1 MVGVDLATI
10 ELGDFCL
17 KVGLTLD
24 PAVVHLLAVQALI
37 ERGAALLV
45 EHAQLTHGKRGDRR
59 RDDIPRSALLPNVG
73 LLLNADGLDVHGQ
86 TPYKSSHPIVLTFL
100 KQDWGG
106 ANIRTAPMGD
116 I

>member
-1 MVGVDLATI
+1 MVGIDLAAI
-10 ELGDFCL
+10 QLGNLGL
-17 KVGLTLD
+17 KVGRTLD

-37 ERGAALLV
+37 ERGAVLLV
-45 EHAQLTHGKRGDRR
+45 EHAQLTHGKRRDRR
-59 RDDIPRSALLPNVG
+59 RDDIPRSALRPNVE
-73 LLLNADGLDVHGQ
+73 LLLNANGLDVHGQ

-106 ANIRTAPMGD
+106 ANIRTAPMED